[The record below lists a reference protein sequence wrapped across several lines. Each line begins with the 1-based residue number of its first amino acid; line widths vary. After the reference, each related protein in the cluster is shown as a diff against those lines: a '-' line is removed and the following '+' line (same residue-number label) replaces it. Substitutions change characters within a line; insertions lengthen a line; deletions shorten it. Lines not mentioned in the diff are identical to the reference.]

1 MPAKRSQPPNP
12 GKEPELEYVEDFG
25 SEVRRAR
32 EAMGI
37 SQSELAIMA
46 KTKETIIK
54 KIEQG
59 EFNPP
64 IDLAKMLEKI
74 LKITILQPSVEER
87 VKTAPPQPFQG
98 YTLEDLL
105 KRQQNK

>member
-1 MPAKRSQPPNP
+1 MSVKKTQHRKVGQES
-12 GKEPELEYVEDFG
+12 ELEYVEDFG
-25 SEVRRAR
+25 AEVRRAR

-46 KTKETIIK
+46 KTKETVIK

-64 IDLAKMLEKI
+64 IDLARRLEKI
-74 LKITILQPSVEER
+74 LKITILQASVEET
-87 VKTAPPQPFQG
+87 VKTSPPPVHG
-98 YTLEDLL
+98 LTLEDLL